1 MYVKSFVKST
11 VEERERKKKSRDKN
25 TALFSGKGIKPGA
38 QRHESQPVPW
48 AAQQGQQD
56 GLHGERRWQ
65 GATPPS
71 TEGAPAAGLPAL

>member
-1 MYVKSFVKST
+1 M
-11 VEERERKKKSRDKN
+11 EERERKKKSRDKN

-56 GLHGERRWQ
+56 GLHGF
-65 GATPPS
+65 GDGKVLPH
-71 TEGAPAAGLPAL
+71 PALRVLQQLDFPLCELITGCSA